1 MAESDL
7 QSCLPRLRR
16 LGLCL
21 FCNTEEGDGAIA
33 IAIEK
38 VPTYLIESHGDNDV
52 ITFLFKEVL
61 LIASIRFHVNDDVVT
76 PNLITK
82 NGSMPDKAFIKAV
95 SELDFTERSVI
106 ALHVLEEFSEAETAK
121 MMNVSEGDVRRALQ
135 SARSHLSRK
144 VSSPQNINQYSI
156 SV

>member
-33 IAIEK
+33 VAIER
-38 VPTYLIESHGDNDV
+38 VPAHLIENHGDHEV
-52 ITFLFKEVL
+52 INYLFQEVMK
-61 LIASIRFHVNDDVVT
+61 IASIRFHVNDDTVT
-76 PNLITK
+76 LDLMISDENQ
-82 NGSMPDKAFIKAV
+82 PDKVFIKAI

-106 ALHVLEEFSEAETAK
+106 ALHVLEEFSEAETAA
-121 MMNVSEGDVRRALQ
+121 MMNMSEDDVRKSLQ
-135 SARSHLSRK
+135 SARSHLSRE
-144 VSSPQNINQYSI
+144 VSSPKNINQYSI